1 MPIATEYVNPNTG
14 VGQEDEDPSPASTGP
29 KVDARALE
37 TQRLFDRLRA
47 GEPGARDA
55 LVARFM
61 PLARQLARRYHRAN
75 QPFDDL
81 LQVASI
87 GLVKSVDRFDAER
100 GVAFSSYAVPT
111 ILGELKRYFRDSGW
125 AVHVPRGVQERVLKV
140 DETAS
145 KLSGTLGRAPAIA
158 EIAAAMEVTDE
169 QVIEAMDAAHAY
181 DAVSLEASR
190 GGDEEGDSHADSLG
204 VVEERFELIECGVT
218 INRTL
223 QALPDRDRLVLR
235 LRFVEDLTQSE
246 IADRID
252 VSQMQVS
259 RILRRAIA
267 RLQAVADSS

>member
-1 MPIATEYVNPNTG
+1 
-14 VGQEDEDPSPASTGP
+14 
-29 KVDARALE
+29 
-37 TQRLFDRLRA
+37 
-47 GEPGARDA
+47 
-55 LVARFM
+55 
-61 PLARQLARRYHRAN
+61 
-75 QPFDDL
+75 
-81 LQVASI
+81 
-87 GLVKSVDRFDAER
+87 
-100 GVAFSSYAVPT
+100 
-111 ILGELKRYFRDSGW
+111 
-125 AVHVPRGVQERVLKV
+125 
-140 DETAS
+140 
-145 KLSGTLGRAPAIA
+145 
-158 EIAAAMEVTDE
+158 
-169 QVIEAMDAAHAY
+169 VIEAMDAAHAY

-190 GGDEEGDSHADSLG
+190 GGDEEGDSHAESLG